1 MSEYGFRYH
10 YGLLLGRGDVNVDKI
25 KRKISFLMSTRSERL
40 VYCYSG
46 WYIYDTIANF
56 IFNLSHNSTVV
67 LTILFLC
74 SSGGRKYLSHTIVP
88 WLRYVY

>member
-1 MSEYGFRYH
+1 MSECGFRYH

-25 KRKISFLMSTRSERL
+25 KISFFMNKRSERL

-46 WYIYDTIANF
+46 WYIYVTIANF

-67 LTILFLC
+67 LTILFLY